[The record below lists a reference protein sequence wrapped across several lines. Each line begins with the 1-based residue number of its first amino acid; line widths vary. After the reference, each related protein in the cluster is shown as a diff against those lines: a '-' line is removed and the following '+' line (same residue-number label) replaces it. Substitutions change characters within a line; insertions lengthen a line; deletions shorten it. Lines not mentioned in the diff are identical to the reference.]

1 MKCTVLHNLCKKILS
16 REQLLKEIILSIFL
30 LGNFGKYLAIKMNTY
45 YLLLL
50 LLNFNLWIYVHSRNI
65 FWTFHHCYSIH
76 SLDSKKARIQY
87 VHTRSV
93 NIPSDPKYSKIVKNR
108 KLCEYEGPSL
118 RVALF

>member
-1 MKCTVLHNLCKKILS
+1 MSQLWKIFGHQN
-16 REQLLKEIILSIFL
+16 EYILLTTKFQ
-30 LGNFGKYLAIKMNTY
+30 FVDMC
-45 YLLLL
+45 
-50 LLNFNLWIYVHSRNI
+50 SRNI
-65 FWTFHHCYSIH
+65 FWTFHHCYIH

-108 KLCEYEGPSL
+108 ELCEYEGPSL

>member
-1 MKCTVLHNLCKKILS
+1 MSQLWKIFGHQN
-16 REQLLKEIILSIFL
+16 EYILLTTTTSKFQ
-30 LGNFGKYLAIKMNTY
+30 
-45 YLLLL
+45 
-50 LLNFNLWIYVHSRNI
+50 
-65 FWTFHHCYSIH
+65 FWTFHHCYIH

-108 KLCEYEGPSL
+108 ELCEYEGPSL